1 MRGAMKK
8 EEKEGAVRFS
18 ISLPTKLFEDLDEMV
33 RAKQYLSRSEFI
45 RDLIREKMVEGVLH
59 GDGEDDCV
67 GVLCIAYDHHQ
78 SDLIEQLV
86 EIEHHA
92 NVTIVSTS
100 HFHIDERHC
109 FEEITMR
116 DKISKIERLSAK
128 IGALKGVK
136 FSKLVKAVITEA

>member
-1 MRGAMKK
+1 MKK
-8 EEKEGAVRFS
+8 EEKESAVRFS

-45 RDLIREKMVEGVLH
+45 RDLIREKMVEGVLD

-86 EIEHHA
+86 EIEHHRQYQPLPHRRA
-92 NVTIVSTS
+92 PLLRGD
-100 HFHIDERHC
+100 HD
-109 FEEITMR
+109 
-116 DKISKIERLSAK
+116 A
-128 IGALKGVK
+128 G
-136 FSKLVKAVITEA
+136 

>member
-1 MRGAMKK
+1 MKK
-8 EEKEGAVRFS
+8 EEKESAVRFS

-78 SDLIEQLV
+78 SDLIEQL
-86 EIEHHA
+86 
-92 NVTIVSTS
+92 
-100 HFHIDERHC
+100 
-109 FEEITMR
+109 
-116 DKISKIERLSAK
+116 
-128 IGALKGVK
+128 
-136 FSKLVKAVITEA
+136 

>member
-1 MRGAMKK
+1 MKK
-8 EEKEGAVRFS
+8 EEKESAVRFS

-59 GDGEDDCV
+59 
-67 GVLCIAYDHHQ
+67 
-78 SDLIEQLV
+78 EQLV